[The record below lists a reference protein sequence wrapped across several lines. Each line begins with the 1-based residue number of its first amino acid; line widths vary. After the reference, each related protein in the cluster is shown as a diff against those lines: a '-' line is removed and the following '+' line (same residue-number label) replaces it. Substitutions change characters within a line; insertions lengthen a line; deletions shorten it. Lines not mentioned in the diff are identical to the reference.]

1 MTGLTR
7 RQSLYLLL
15 AKEPRFRA
23 AAFRADATPPLGEP
37 LIWVEPAKEILDPLW
52 AKGVVIQDGSKR
64 YVLCALDWCG
74 VGGSVHTLFRRRLAE
89 AVRTPIANVVVQ
101 SVHQHTAPYVDGDA
115 YELLR
120 KLPNPPLL
128 MSRAALNGIASRMA
142 ASAADA
148 VDRMQPFDS
157 VGFGSAQAESI
168 ASARRI
174 VTPDGKLVIRFS
186 TGAKNPAMAEL
197 PEGDIDRTLRTV
209 TLARDGKPIV
219 RMHCYA
225 SHPQTFCCD
234 GRVTADFVGAARE
247 EIENREDVPQI
258 WFAGCGGDVTVGKYN
273 DGSDAARAALK
284 VRLTRALR
292 AASAATEFS
301 PARSLTWRTEGLRL
315 PPRTSVDQPTDAY
328 RSAILEAFRNRR
340 EPIQVSSLHLG
351 AAQILFLPGEPM
363 LEFSRYARTLAE
375 DREVVATGYGDISP
389 GYLCTDEAHR
399 QGGYEPSASYAGPG
413 TEAALKTVIRSLV
426 SAERLSV

>member
-7 RQSLYLLL
+7 RQSLYLLF
-15 AKEPRFRA
+15 AREPRFRA

-37 LIWVEPAKEILDPLW
+37 LIWVDPAKEILDPLW
-52 AKGVVIQDGSKR
+52 AKGVVIEDGNRR

-74 VGGSVHTLFRRRLAE
+74 VGGSVHAMFRQRLAD
-89 AVRTPIANVVVQ
+89 AARTPLANVVLQ

-115 YELLR
+115 YALMDQ
-120 KLPNPPLL
+120 LPNPPLR
-128 MSRAALNGIASRMA
+128 MSRSALNGIASKMA
-142 ASAADA
+142 AAVTDA
-148 VDRMQPFDS
+148 VARLQPFDS
-157 VGFGSAQAESI
+157 VGFGSAEAESI

-174 VTPDGKLVIRFS
+174 VMPDGKLLTRFS

-209 TLARDGKPIV
+209 TLARGGKPLV
-219 RMHCYA
+219 RIHCYA

-247 EIENREDVPQI
+247 EIEKAEGVPQI

-273 DGSDAARAALK
+273 DGSDSARAALQA
-284 VRLTRALR
+284 RLTRALR
-292 AASAATEFS
+292 ASVAATRLF
-301 PARSLTWRTEGLRL
+301 PARDLSWRTTGLRL
-315 PPRTSVDQPTDAY
+315 PPRTSPDKPQDAY

-340 EPIQVSSLHLG
+340 APIQVSSLHLG
-351 AAQILFLPGEPM
+351 AAQMLFLPGEPM
-363 LEFSRYARTLAE
+363 LEFSRHARSLAK
-375 DREVVATGYGDISP
+375 DREVVVAGYGDISP

-413 TEAALKTVIRSLV
+413 TETALKAAIRTLIR
-426 SAERLSV
+426 A